1 MSKISYKFIL
11 IGNSGVGKT
20 AIFHKMQSGKFYDQN
35 ISTIGVAKKNFFFT
49 VEVQENGKNV
59 KKILKFLY
67 MILQDKKNSEQLHL
81 IIINHLMEY
90 C

>member
-49 VEVQENGKNV
+49 VEV
-59 KKILKFLY
+59 
-67 MILQDKKNSEQLHL
+67 
-81 IIINHLMEY
+81 
-90 C
+90 